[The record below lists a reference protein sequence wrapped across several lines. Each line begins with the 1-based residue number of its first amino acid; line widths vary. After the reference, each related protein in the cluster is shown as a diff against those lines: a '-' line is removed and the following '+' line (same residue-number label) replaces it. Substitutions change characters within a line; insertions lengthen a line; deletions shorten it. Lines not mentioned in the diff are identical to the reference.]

1 MYNYAILKM
10 TRISLTKGTI
20 KKEKILL
27 RFDKLFRDFANRE
40 FLFGM
45 KVIEKRGDD
54 LIEIFLDYF
63 EYKHNEKRVFH
74 RLYKEYSWVQTF
86 NASDDDS
93 AKLIFEVQCD

>member
-1 MYNYAILKM
+1 MYRYAILEMIK
-10 TRISLTKGTI
+10 ISITKETA

-27 RFDKLFRDFANRE
+27 RFDKLFRDFAGRE

-45 KVIEKRGDD
+45 KVVEKKGDD

-63 EYKHNEKRVFH
+63 EEKHNEERIFH
-74 RLYKEYSWVQTF
+74 RVYKEYSWVQTF

-93 AKLIFEVQCD
+93 AKLIFEVQCE